1 MILRT
6 EREAKPS
13 GAALIAKKAGE
24 GTLLVT
30 TIPAAPRL
38 AKQEKT
44 VRAILANLGIELG
57 AGRDSGQALLKTG
70 DIVRALMCASFPAD
84 SVAQAAQKDFLD
96 PAQGG
101 PIRADAKVDGKPW
114 KPISSES
121 GLIDFGKLKFDGP
134 KTNAAAYLSFWVSSP
149 RDLTDLLIEP
159 NIPVVGLEVAADDAV
174 QVWLNG
180 KEVLKNI
187 RTGPIGGGTAKA
199 EALKL
204 RQGWNHFLI
213 KVIQGTGE
221 WQFKGRLTCS
231 QPDFLAELESAL
243 EKP

>member
-13 GAALIAKKAGE
+13 GAALIDKKAGE

-101 PIRADAKVDGKPW
+101 LIRADAKVDGKPW

-134 KTNAAAYLSFWVSSP
+134 RTNAAAYLSFWVSSP

-180 KEVLKNI
+180 KEVL
-187 RTGPIGGGTAKA
+187 
-199 EALKL
+199 
-204 RQGWNHFLI
+204 
-213 KVIQGTGE
+213 
-221 WQFKGRLTCS
+221 
-231 QPDFLAELESAL
+231 
-243 EKP
+243 